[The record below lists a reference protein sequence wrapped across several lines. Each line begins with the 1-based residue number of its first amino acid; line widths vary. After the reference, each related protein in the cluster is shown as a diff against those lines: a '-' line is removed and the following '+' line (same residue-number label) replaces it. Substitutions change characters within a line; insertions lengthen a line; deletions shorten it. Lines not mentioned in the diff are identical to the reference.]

1 MRTFARRFLVLALA
15 GIGLAVVPAQETRAS
30 APEGPKV
37 AIVGASVSAGFKD
50 GPATR
55 GPVGNETVPLVT
67 LFRARFDGA
76 RVANYSVEGMFLDA
90 DGIGEGQIKHVLR
103 LQPDLLVGID
113 FLFWFAYG
121 AVPADKDEAEHRK
134 QHLDQGLAMLAR
146 CECPMLIGD
155 LPDMRGAAARMLN
168 PAWIPA
174 PALLAKLNEQLAAW
188 AKERKNVRLFPLT
201 AEVKALKETGVV
213 LPLADGPLKTGAG
226 DLLQSDRL
234 HANRLGMAWLGL
246 RLDQEIAR
254 MLPKDSALAAKD
266 GAKWKLE
273 NYIEAAGAGP
283 DLEAA
288 RAKAREPAKKEAVPA
303 GKGG

>member
-15 GIGLAVVPAQETRAS
+15 GIGLAVVPAQTPPS
-30 APEGPKV
+30 APQAPKV

-50 GPATR
+50 GPMF
-55 GPVGNETVPLVT
+55 GGKSGSDTVPLVK
-67 LFRARFDGA
+67 LLRPRFDGA
-76 RVANYSVEGMFLDA
+76 TVATYADVAMFLDA
-90 DGIGEGQIKHVLR
+90 DGSGDRQITRVVK
-103 LQPDLLVGID
+103 LQPDLLVAID
-113 FLFWFAYG
+113 FLFWFSHG
-121 AVPADKDEAEHRK
+121 AVPADKDEAGYRK
-134 QHLDQGLAMLAR
+134 EHLDQGLAMLAR

-155 LPDMRGAAARMLN
+155 LPDMRGAAERMLN

-213 LPLADGPLKTGAG
+213 LPLADGPLKTGPG
-226 DLLQSDRL
+226 DMLQGDRL

-246 RLDQEIAR
+246 RLDQEIAK
-254 MLPKDSALAAKD
+254 MLPKGSALAAKD

-273 NYIEAAGAGP
+273 DYIDAAGAGSE
-283 DLEAA
+283 LEAA
-288 RAKAREPAKKEAVPA
+288 RAKAKEPTKKEPAPA